1 MRFAYETRAATLLID
16 PFGQGCAGAAWFRNS
31 AAHSPERL
39 EPCQT
44 PRETRGSKRLGR
56 VYPLDLKRPHTRSP
70 DLLRDTHVNGASAP
84 VELDC
89 QLGSDLATRRASG
102 QRCFRPTRALHVV
115 KDEHPD
121 CVWLSTCSRLVNEAL
136 ASRP

>member
-121 CVWLSTCSRLVNEAL
+121 CVWLSTGSGLVGEA
-136 ASRP
+136 